1 MPPKSLPYLALA
13 FAIFTW
19 GLSPVFVRSLA
30 LVTGP
35 ADSIIIRMWSVAIIC
50 IPLLAYSGFK
60 IARAD
65 IPNMLIAGVIGMFG
79 YFVGTIF
86 GYARLNAG
94 VGGII
99 GATQPLLIA
108 LLAAAM
114 GIEKL
119 RMSVIIGILISFAGT
134 IYLFGGTNSNIVT
147 DQSSVIIGGLL
158 IFFSGACWA
167 VYVVVSKPLIEKYG
181 TLKITAYSLIL
192 CGPPSL
198 VFASSSTLGAA
209 RKLSAQDWASLF
221 FLSVIATFIALI
233 LWNYAV
239 GRLKSSTV
247 GASLYL
253 VPLLTILA
261 GWMLLDEALTISTLM
276 AGAIILL
283 GVAVAQFGSQ
293 VKQKSLV

>member
-147 DQSSVIIGGLL
+147 DQSSLIIGGLL

-209 RKLSAQDWASLF
+209 QKLGAQDWASLF